1 MSHEEEINIAYLL
14 KKMDEKQDAH
24 IAASNTFRE
33 DMINKIG
40 KVETHASYTREAVK
54 DNTTDIASLKATRL
68 TQNGAMWAFGVIWT
82 AILAF
87 LGLSK

>member
-1 MSHEEEINIAYLL
+1 MSREEEINIAYLL

-24 IAASNTFRE
+24 IAASNVFRE
-33 DMINKIG
+33 DMITKIG
-40 KVETHASYTREAVK
+40 KIETHASYTQEKVK
-54 DNTTDIASLKATRL
+54 NNTDDIDSLKATRL
-68 TQNGAMWAFGVIWT
+68 KQNGAIITLSVIWT